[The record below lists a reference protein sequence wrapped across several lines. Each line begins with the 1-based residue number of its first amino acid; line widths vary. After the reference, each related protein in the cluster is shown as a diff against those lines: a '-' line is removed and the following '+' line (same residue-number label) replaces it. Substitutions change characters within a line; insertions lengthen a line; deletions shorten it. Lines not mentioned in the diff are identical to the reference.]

1 MLRKGSKYHV
11 ALFSTMAW
19 YLWQRR
25 NRLQMNQSVW
35 PLQEIGNR
43 AKGLV
48 IEFFDANKQEAR
60 PRVQSPLVCWVLP
73 EGDFYK
79 VNYDAAMIGG
89 CDKGL
94 HWSCYCCFKSE
105 NWAASFRGNN

>member
-1 MLRKGSKYHV
+1 MRKGSKYHV

-19 YLWQRR
+19 CLWQRC

-35 PLQEIGNR
+35 PSLEIDDR

-48 IEFFDANKQEAR
+48 IEFFFANKQEAR
-60 PRVQSPLVCWVLP
+60 PRVQSSLARWVLP

-79 VNYDAAMIGG
+79 VNYDDAILIRWVMQ
-89 CDKGL
+89 DWGL
-94 HWSCYCCFKSE
+94 
-105 NWAASFRGNN
+105 